1 MTSCEKI
8 IEEARR
14 LNPDFIGLSGLITP
28 SLDEMAAVAKEL
40 KRSGFTT
47 PLLIGGATTSEDHTA
62 IKLAQHYDGPVVHV
76 SDASLVTGVC
86 SDLLNPQKKKAYVES
101 LKESQLSKR
110 EAYEKN
116 QPAEVIPIA
125 EARQKSLQLNAPLQ
139 PAPKK
144 SGVTLFERIDGASV
158 AAMIDWTPFFVTWS
172 LKGTFPK
179 IFNSEKYGTEA
190 RKLFDDARR
199 ELDLL
204 IKENRFHLRGVA
216 GIWSAR
222 RVGDDVAVFENE
234 SQKKEIG
241 KFHFLRDQKKRP
253 QVKTCRSLADFISAE
268 PGDYIGA
275 FAVSAGQEIETYAA
289 SFKEKDPYRH
299 ILIQAIAD
307 RLAEGCAEWLHCEV
321 RKNLW
326 GYAPN
331 ESLTVEELVDEKYAG
346 RRPAAGYPACPEHT
360 EKGEIWRLLQADRID
375 CTLTESF
382 AMNPAASVSGIYFG
396 NPQAIYFDVDS
407 LGRDQVEDYA
417 KRKGWSVAEAEK
429 WLAPV
434 LGYKT

>member
-1 MTSCEKI
+1 
-8 IEEARR
+8 
-14 LNPDFIGLSGLITP
+14 
-28 SLDEMAAVAKEL
+28 
-40 KRSGFTT
+40 
-47 PLLIGGATTSEDHTA
+47 
-62 IKLAQHYDGPVVHV
+62 
-76 SDASLVTGVC
+76 VC
-86 SDLLNPQKKKAYVES
+86 SDLLNPQKKNAFIES

-116 QPAEVIPIA
+116 QPAEVISLA
-125 EARQKSLQLNAPLQ
+125 EARQKGLQLNAPLQ

-144 SGVTLFERIDGASV
+144 PGVTLFERIDAASV
-158 AAMIDWTPFFVTWS
+158 AEMIDWTPFFVTWS

-241 KFHFLRDQKKRP
+241 KFHFLRDQRKRP
-253 QVKTCRSLADFISAE
+253 QVKTCRSLADFVSAK
-268 PGDYIGA
+268 PGDHIGA
-275 FAVSAGQEIETYAA
+275 FAVSAGKEIEDYAA
-289 SFKEKDPYRH
+289 TFKEKDPYRH

-331 ESLTVEELVDEKYAG
+331 ENLTVEELVDEKYAG

-360 EKGEIWRLLQADRID
+360 EKGQIWRLLQADRID